1 MRRLRGCTRA
11 LGGALLSCSSIL
23 VIAPGSRLGPYEIQS
38 SLGAGGMGEVYRA
51 HDPRLGRDI
60 AVKILP
66 ADVAQD
72 ADRLKRFTREAR
84 TVSAL
89 NHPNIVT
96 VYEVGQDGDIA
107 YMAMELVQGETVR
120 TLLANGELP
129 VKKLLSIGAQTAEG
143 LAKAHASGVVH
154 RDLKPENLMVTV
166 DGYVKIL
173 DFGLA
178 KQTARE
184 GITGDTRTLSV
195 GTAAGAVMGTVG
207 YMPPEQASGREVD
220 FRSDQFSL
228 GAVLYEMAT
237 GRKAFQGDSSIA
249 ILAAILRDEPEPISR
264 LNPKMPAPLTWVV
277 QRCLAKD
284 PAERYASTQDLAGL
298 LRDLLEHAADGSSAA
313 VWAGISAASRA
324 SAEAQIAAPLA
335 ATRQRSSRTTA
346 LVAGAALLVALAAA
360 GWIRFHTA
368 GRAIDSLAVLPFEN
382 ASKDPDAEYLGD
394 GLTESLISQ
403 MSRVPSLKVMA
414 RATVFRFKGTADPQE
429 AGRKLGVGAV
439 LTGSVSRRGNQL
451 SISAELMEISTG
463 ARLWGEKY
471 DRPFADL
478 LRVQDSIAMN
488 VTDGLRLRLSG
499 QQKRALSGQGTENT
513 EAYELS
519 LKGRSLK
526 ETEEGLLEARKLYL
540 EALEKDPKF
549 VEAHL
554 GVALTYAGVAVN
566 GYAPP
571 SQAWP
576 RFDEEVRKAL
586 DLDPSNVRA
595 RTMLATRRFF
605 DWDWAGTEREFQ
617 KLSNDPQVLLGEQFR
632 PIALSFWAR
641 GKVEEAVALM
651 ERALRV
657 DPGNVE
663 TKINLGDFLTQAGRL
678 QEAIGHYK
686 AAVEAE
692 PSNPQPLFGLA
703 EVLKRLGDAR
713 GAIDTLRK
721 AYVLSGEEAGAKALA
736 AARTEKDYENA
747 EVAVA
752 RLRLGDLET
761 LAQERYVSPL
771 DLARLQ
777 AQVGDREKAFS
788 SLEAAFAERSA
799 GLVYLKVDRA
809 WDRIR
814 DDARFAALVRRVGI
828 P

>member
-1 MRRLRGCTRA
+1 
-11 LGGALLSCSSIL
+11 
-23 VIAPGSRLGPYEIQS
+23 
-38 SLGAGGMGEVYRA
+38 MGEVYRA

-184 GITGDTRTLSV
+184 GITGDTRTPTLSV

-368 GRAIDSLAVLPFEN
+368 GRAIDSLAVLPFVN
-382 ASKDPDAEYLGD
+382 ASKDANAEYLGD
-394 GLTESLISQ
+394 GLTESLIDQ
-403 MSRVPSLKVMA
+403 MSRVSSLKVMA
-414 RATVFRFKGTADPQE
+414 RATVFRFKGTANPQE

-451 SISAELMEISTG
+451 SISAELVEISSG
-463 ARLWGEKY
+463 ARLWGENY
-471 DRPFADL
+471 DKPFADL
-478 LRVQDSIAMN
+478 LRVQDSIASGISK
-488 VTDGLRLRLSG
+488 GLRLRLSG
-499 QQKRALSGQGTENT
+499 EQKRTLSRHGTEDPET
-513 EAYELS
+513 YELS
-519 LKGRSLK
+519 LKARFLLLRD
-526 ETEEGLLEARKLYL
+526 TEEGDLEARRLYL
-540 EALEKDPKF
+540 QAVEKDPRF
-549 VEAHL
+549 ADAHL
-554 GVALTYAGVAVN
+554 GVASTYSRSAVSA
-566 GYAPP
+566 YARPAE
-571 SQAWP
+571 AWP
-576 RFDEEVRKAL
+576 RADEEIRKAL
-586 DLDPSNVRA
+586 DLDPGNVLA
-595 RTMLATRRFF
+595 RCTLALRHFFF
-605 DWDWAGTEREFQ
+605 DWDWTGTERELQ
-617 KLSNDPQVLLGEQFR
+617 ELSTDPRVLLGEQFR
-632 PIALSFWAR
+632 AIGLSFWAR
-641 GKVEEAVALM
+641 GRTEEAVALM

-657 DPGNVE
+657 DPGNLVLRDMMG
-663 TKINLGDFLTQAGRL
+663 NYLAQAGRL
-678 QEAIGHYK
+678 EEAIGYYN
-686 AAVEAE
+686 AALEAE
-692 PSNPQPLFGLA
+692 PSDPRPLFGLA
-703 EVLKRLGDAR
+703 EVLRRRGDVT
-713 GAIDTLRK
+713 GAIEARRK
-721 AYVLSGEEAGAKALA
+721 AYELSGEEDGATALA

-752 RLRLGDLET
+752 RDRVGKLET
-761 LAQERYVSPL
+761 LAKERYVSPL

-777 AQVGDREKAFS
+777 AQVGEREKAFA
-788 SLEAAFAERSA
+788 SLDAALAERSA
-799 GLVYLKVDRA
+799 GLVFLKVERA

>member
-1 MRRLRGCTRA
+1 MA
-11 LGGALLSCSSIL
+11 LQLKD
-23 VIAPGSRLGPYEIQS
+23 RLGPYEILAL
-38 SLGAGGMGEVYRA
+38 LGVGGMGEVYRGR
-51 HDPRLGRDI
+51 DTRLGRD
-60 AVKILP
+60 
-66 ADVAQD
+66 VALKVISPR
-72 ADRLKRFTREAR
+72 RLGDPDLRRRFELEAR
-84 TVSAL
+84 AASVL
-89 NHPNIVT
+89 NHPSIVT
-96 VYEVGQDGDIA
+96 IYDVGDTGGVAWI
-107 YMAMELVQGETVR
+107 AMEWVEGR
-120 TLLANGELP
+120 TLREALLEADGPLP
-129 VKKLLSIGAQTAEG
+129 LRDALTIARQIAEG
-143 LAKAHASGVVH
+143 LAAAHAKGVVH
-154 RDLKPENLMVTV
+154 RDLKPENVMLAA
-166 DGYVKIL
+166 DGRSKIL

-178 KQTARE
+178 RQTLVDSLE
-184 GITGDTRTLSV
+184 GSGSGIETLAGLPNAQTFE
-195 GTAAGAVMGTVG
+195 GTILGTVG
-207 YMPPEQASGREVD
+207 YMSPEQASGRPVD
-220 FRSDQFSL
+220 FRSDQFAL
-228 GAVLYEMAT
+228 GLIAYEMLA
-237 GRKAFQGDSSIA
+237 GRRAFSRPTAVETLSAVIREEPVPLSSLRTDVPRALQDLIA
-249 ILAAILRDEPEPISR
+249 
-264 LNPKMPAPLTWVV
+264 
-277 QRCLAKD
+277 RCLAKRPED
-284 PAERYASTQDLAGL
+284 RFASTRELAAALESLGQGL
-298 LRDLLEHAADGSSAA
+298 
-313 VWAGISAASRA
+313 SAASF
-324 SAEAQIAAPLA
+324 A
-335 ATRQRSSRTTA
+335 ATEIAITPPPA
-346 LVAGAALLVALAAA
+346 ELPPVARRRLPRRAAYVLGAVVAMALAAA
-360 GWIRFHTA
+360 AWMRFHA
-368 GRAIDSLAVLPFEN
+368 PKSAIDSLAVLPFEN

-394 GLTESLISQ
+394 GLTENLISQ
-403 MSRVPSLKVMA
+403 MSRVPSLRVMA
-414 RATVFRFKGTADPQE
+414 RATVFRFKGTTDPQE

-519 LKGRSLK
+519 LKGRSFLLK

-571 SQAWP
+571 SQTWP

-586 DLDPSNVRA
+586 DLDPSNVHA

-657 DPGNVE
+657 DPGNVA